1 MAKTDL
7 NDETKKQ
14 KYITQK
20 EMAER
25 FRKTEGTIINWR
37 RKGYFTYFRPP
48 DSKSVLYLLKSIE
61 DFEGKYTVISNRK
74 GVDNRPKQIKKEKP
88 DISSTPDKQWRI

>member
-7 NDETKKQ
+7 NNDLKKQ
-14 KYITQK
+14 KYMTQK
-20 EMAER
+20 EMAEH

-48 DSKSVLYLLKSIE
+48 DSKSVLYLLESVE
-61 DFEGKYTVISNRK
+61 DFERKNTVTSKRK
-74 GVDNRPKQIKKEKP
+74 GG
-88 DISSTPDKQWRI
+88 

>member
-7 NDETKKQ
+7 NHGPKEQ

-20 EMAER
+20 EMAAR

-48 DSKSVLYLLKSIE
+48 GSKSVLYLRESVE
-61 DFEGKYTVISNRK
+61 DFESEYTIKSDRK
-74 GVDNRPKQIKKEKP
+74 EVDNRPKPVKREKP
-88 DISSTPDKQWRI
+88 VVSAKKVWRI

>member
-7 NDETKKQ
+7 NNETKEQ

-48 DSKSVLYLLKSIE
+48 DSKSVLYLLESVE
-61 DFEGKYTVISNRK
+61 DFEDKFTVISSRK
-74 GVDNRPKQIKKEKP
+74 EVDNKPKLVKREKPVISTKKE
-88 DISSTPDKQWRI
+88 WRI

>member
-7 NDETKKQ
+7 NNETKEQ

-37 RKGYFTYFRPP
+37 RKGYFTYFRTP
-48 DSKSVLYLLKSIE
+48 DSKSVLYLRESVE
-61 DFEGKYTVISNRK
+61 DFEGKYTVISKRK
-74 GVDNRPKQIKKEKP
+74 EVDNRPKLVKREKP
-88 DISSTPDKQWRI
+88 VVSTNKVWRI

>member
-1 MAKTDL
+1 MAEADL
-7 NDETKKQ
+7 NNETKEQ

-20 EMAER
+20 EMAAR

-48 DSKSVLYLLKSIE
+48 DSKTVLYLLESVE
-61 DFEGKYTVISNRK
+61 DFEDNFTVISNRK
-74 GVDNRPKQIKKEKP
+74 EVDNRPKLVKREKP
-88 DISSTPDKQWRI
+88 VVSAQKEWRI

>member
-7 NDETKKQ
+7 NNETKEQ

-20 EMAER
+20 EMAAR

-48 DSKSVLYLLKSIE
+48 DSKSVLYLLESVE
-61 DFEGKYTVISNRK
+61 DFEGKFTIISKRK
-74 GVDNRPKQIKKEKP
+74 EVDNRPKPVKREKP
-88 DISSTPDKQWRI
+88 VVSTNKVWRI